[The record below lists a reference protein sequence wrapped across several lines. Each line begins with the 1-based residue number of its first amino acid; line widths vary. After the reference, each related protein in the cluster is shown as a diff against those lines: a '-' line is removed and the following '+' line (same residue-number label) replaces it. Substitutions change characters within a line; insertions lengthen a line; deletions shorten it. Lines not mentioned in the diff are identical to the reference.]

1 MPEET
6 INHEDDA
13 AQPEDI
19 HSFPVNLPHPDFPI
33 ELGNHRMVG
42 SPSEQ
47 LSTSCSGEFTL
58 VLSTS

>member
-13 AQPEDI
+13 AQPKDI

-33 ELGNHRMVG
+33 ELGNHRMV
-42 SPSEQ
+42 
-47 LSTSCSGEFTL
+47 
-58 VLSTS
+58 V